1 MKPYII
7 ILRIGNKLNNLF
19 IKLFSATCNRETDGE
34 WGHNKMRVIKTVL
47 FIIHNCFSLFVK
59 VDVVTFDDTTS
70 SNDIK
75 LHQWTES

>member
-7 ILRIGNKLNNLF
+7 ILRIGNKLNNLLNSF
-19 IKLFSATCNRETDGE
+19 QLHVTEKQTGSG
-34 WGHNKMRVIKTVL
+34 GIKTVL

-70 SNDIK
+70 PNDIK